1 MTTFTTDDREEA
13 YKKILEEAPAHIGY
27 EDAVEPIPFAGLV
40 QLQESKHTKT
50 DCDEAFFSL
59 GKLMARL
66 PLDEA
71 KRLEMMVRIICS
83 YVGQLEKENDR
94 LRNGDEFD
102 MDGRC

>member
-1 MTTFTTDDREEA
+1 MIDSKYT
-13 YKKILEEAPAHIGY
+13 K
-27 EDAVEPIPFAGLV
+27 EDA
-40 QLQESKHTKT
+40 
-50 DCDEAFFSL
+50 DDAFFNL
-59 GKLMARL
+59 GRLMARL